1 VTVFAA
7 LGGRPA
13 AGATVNVYS
22 AAGALVDTARTDENG
37 IAVLYLLPG
46 PYRFAV
52 TKGQYSASAT
62 ADVRAVQYVRVELQ
76 LAPTLWVLIA
86 VTAVLWAVIAY
97 AWHRRTSYI
106 YKERERYR
114 RLLQR
119 LEEMYSRGEVE
130 ERFYLKLKQEYE
142 SKLNE
147 LSRGEAL

>member
-1 VTVFAA
+1 VYST
-7 LGGRPA
+7 
-13 AGATVNVYS
+13 AGAPVES
-22 AAGALVDTARTDENG
+22 ARTDENG

-46 PYRFAV
+46 PYRFTV
-52 TKGQYSASAT
+52 SKGQYSASVV
-62 ADVRAVQYVRVELQ
+62 ADVRVEQHVRIELQ

-86 VTAVLWAVIAY
+86 ATATLWTVTAYV
-97 AWHRRTSYI
+97 WHRRTSYI

-147 LSRGEAL
+147 LSRGEAM

>member
-1 VTVFAA
+1 
-7 LGGRPA
+7 
-13 AGATVNVYS
+13 
-22 AAGALVDTARTDENG
+22 
-37 IAVLYLLPG
+37 
-46 PYRFAV
+46 
-52 TKGQYSASAT
+52 
-62 ADVRAVQYVRVELQ
+62 

-86 VTAVLWAVIAY
+86 ATATLWAVTAY
-97 AWHRRTSYI
+97 VWHRRTSYI

-147 LSRGEAL
+147 LSRGEAM